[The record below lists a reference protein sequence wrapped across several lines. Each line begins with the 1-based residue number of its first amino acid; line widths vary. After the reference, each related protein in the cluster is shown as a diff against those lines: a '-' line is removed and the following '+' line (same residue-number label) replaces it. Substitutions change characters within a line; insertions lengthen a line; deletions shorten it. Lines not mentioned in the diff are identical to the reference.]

1 MRNTTIMAVLLGLL
15 VPVLDAAVWKVG
27 PGRTHTAPS
36 KVASLVA
43 DGDTVDIDAGTYAG
57 EASVWSRHR
66 LVLRGRGG
74 FASLVAPS
82 TIPNQKAIWV
92 LAGDA
97 IVVDSIEFSQA
108 KVPDRNGAGIR
119 AEGTGLTVRRSWFHD
134 NENGILGGKGHVRVD
149 DSRFER
155 NGYGDGL
162 SHNLYISNCDTFTLE
177 RSWTRLARV
186 GHEVKSRAK
195 VNVIVG
201 NWIGNESEGTA
212 SYEIDLPNG
221 GNALVSGN
229 VIQQGARTE
238 NSAMVSYG
246 AEGLTN
252 PGKTLVLSHNT
263 LVNDRSAG
271 TFVRIASGAT
281 GVVRNNLFAGAGT
294 WILGSVDSSGNRAAT
309 TTDFVDRAAF
319 DYRLAPGSGAIDA
332 GRDPGTALGLT
343 LLPTIQPVRGS
354 GVVARPVVNTPD
366 VGAWEMAAGAG
377 VQRLRRAGSTPMA
390 VHMGADMRRLPG
402 TFGVDGRLHGG
413 FGGAPP
419 AGVSIAP

>member
-1 MRNTTIMAVLLGLL
+1 MRHLSVIAVLASLPLH
-15 VPVLDAAVWKVG
+15 AAVWKVG

-36 KVASLVA
+36 KVAALVA

-66 LVLRGRGG
+66 LLLRGRGG
-74 FASLVAPS
+74 YANLVAPA

-92 LAGDA
+92 LAGNA

-119 AEGTGLTVRRSWFHD
+119 AEGTDLTVRRSWFHD
-134 NENGILGGKGHVRVD
+134 NENGILGGKGHVRVE

-162 SHNLYISNCDTFTLE
+162 SHNLYIANCDTFTLV
-177 RSWTRLARV
+177 RSWSRLAKV

-201 NWIGNESEGTA
+201 NWIGNEAEGNA

-221 GNALVSGN
+221 GTSLVSGN
-229 VIQQGARTE
+229 MIQQGPKTE
-238 NSAMVSYG
+238 NSTMVSYG
-246 AEGLTN
+246 AEGLGSSN
-252 PGKTLVLSHNT
+252 NVLVLSHNT

-271 TFVRIASGAT
+271 H
-281 GVVRNNLFAGAGT
+281 L
-294 WILGSVDSSGNRAAT
+294 RA
-309 TTDFVDRAAF
+309 
-319 DYRLAPGSGAIDA
+319 
-332 GRDPGTALGLT
+332 
-343 LLPTIQPVRGS
+343 
-354 GVVARPVVNTPD
+354 
-366 VGAWEMAAGAG
+366 
-377 VQRLRRAGSTPMA
+377 
-390 VHMGADMRRLPG
+390 RRLPG
-402 TFGVDGRLHGG
+402 RRAWCATISSPVPGPGSREPWIPRATAPPPRRILSIARASTTAWRPGRAPSTRVAISARLRVGACCPRSSRCGGRVPWRARSRTLRTWEPGKWVPEHVRSGPLARVALPRSCAWRRICGRLPGSIGVDGRRT
-413 FGGAPP
+413 GASSERVGA